1 MLILQLYNA
10 YDKNKRKDWN
20 RMFLKNHFGAIVTVI
35 LSIIMGAAMSLAAVV
50 WDHMEFNFSNVYKVW
65 SMITLTVLMAS
76 LVLPYKMWG
85 DRIGRLLSLREGTVI
100 YKAVTALVP
109 TLILNTCNTLLVVG
123 ANVFYNPEIPAELQP
138 HAYISGVLH
147 DWPFMLVIS
156 YCISFLAEAVGTA
169 YAKKIIR

>member
-1 MLILQLYNA
+1 MPVIS
-10 YDKNKRKDWN
+10 KKKGWN

-50 WDHMEFNFSNVYKVW
+50 WDHMAFNFSNVYKVW

-76 LVLPYKMWG
+76 LVFPYKMWG
-85 DRIGRLLSLREGTVI
+85 DRFGRLLSLKEGTVI

-123 ANVFYNPEIPAELQP
+123 ANVFYNPEIPSELQR
-138 HAYISGVLH
+138 HAYAAGVLH
-147 DWPFMLVIS
+147 DWPFMLVVS
-156 YCISFLAEAVGTA
+156 YFISFLAEAAGTA
-169 YAKKIIR
+169 YAKKII